1 MNHNTPSA
9 HLLAYAP
16 VNVMSFDLQTYLKE
30 RKTLIDSAMDRY
42 LPSEAEQ
49 PSVVHE
55 AMRYSTLDGGKR
67 LRPILT
73 LAACE
78 AVGGQIEM
86 AMPAA
91 CAIECIHA
99 FSLIHDDLP
108 CMDND
113 DFRRGRPTVHK
124 VYGEAMALLA
134 GDALFAFAFQLMS
147 GVSSDIPSSTVL
159 RVWQQIA
166 DATGTKGMVG
176 GQVMDMQAQG
186 QQSGLPEIEEIH
198 KRKTGALLKTS
209 VVVGG
214 MLGGGIESE
223 LDALEIY
230 GRNIG
235 LAFQITDDILD
246 ITGDAEKLGKPIG
259 SDLMLDKSTYPSV
272 IGIEQSRELAIK
284 AVEEAVEALSVFD
297 EKAEPLRAIARFI
310 IEREL

>member
-1 MNHNTPSA
+1 
-9 HLLAYAP
+9 
-16 VNVMSFDLQTYLKE
+16 MSFDLQTYLKE

-113 DFRRGRPTVHK
+113 DFRRGRPT
-124 VYGEAMALLA
+124 
-134 GDALFAFAFQLMS
+134 
-147 GVSSDIPSSTVL
+147 
-159 RVWQQIA
+159 
-166 DATGTKGMVG
+166 
-176 GQVMDMQAQG
+176 
-186 QQSGLPEIEEIH
+186 
-198 KRKTGALLKTS
+198 
-209 VVVGG
+209 
-214 MLGGGIESE
+214 
-223 LDALEIY
+223 
-230 GRNIG
+230 
-235 LAFQITDDILD
+235 
-246 ITGDAEKLGKPIG
+246 
-259 SDLMLDKSTYPSV
+259 
-272 IGIEQSRELAIK
+272 
-284 AVEEAVEALSVFD
+284 
-297 EKAEPLRAIARFI
+297 
-310 IEREL
+310 